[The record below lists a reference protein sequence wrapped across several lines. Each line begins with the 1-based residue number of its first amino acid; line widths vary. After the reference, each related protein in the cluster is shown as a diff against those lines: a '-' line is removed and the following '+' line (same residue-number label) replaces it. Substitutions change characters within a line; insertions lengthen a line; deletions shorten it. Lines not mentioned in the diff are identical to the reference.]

1 MGVLQ
6 KISIGLFGI
15 ALASSAQSNT
25 SVSELKCLADN
36 IYFEG
41 RNQPWIGQV
50 AIGQVTLNRAKNHS
64 FPKTICEV
72 VKQGYGFRK
81 CQFSWYCD
89 GRSDIPREKIA
100 YSNSLKV
107 AMFVLSESFP
117 DVTAGSHWY
126 HAVYINKPFWAHRMK
141 ETVRINDHIFYAS
154 K

>member
-15 ALASSAQSNT
+15 VLASSAQSDA
-25 SVSELKCLADN
+25 SVGELKCLADN

-50 AIGQVTLNRAKNHS
+50 AIGQVTLNRTKNHF
-64 FPKTICEV
+64 FPETICEV
-72 VKQGYGFRK
+72 VKQGYGFKK

-89 GRSDIPREKIA
+89 GRSDIPREKTA
-100 YSNSLKV
+100 YSDSLKV

-117 DVTAGSHWY
+117 DVTGGAQWY